1 MAEFIVEATVRSEL
15 GKNAAR
21 RIRQTGRIPAV
32 LYGSNAPPL
41 PVAVNTKQVAAIL
54 RSEAGRNTIFTVRIT
69 GHEDV
74 RAMVKD
80 WLVDPVK
87 GQLLHVDLQRVAMD
101 VRIRVKVPVHT
112 FGDPVGVK
120 VQGGILETVTRE
132 VELECLPGDIP
143 DEIRVDISNLT
154 IGKHLRAGDLPLDP
168 QKIRLVT
175 DPDRVIV
182 HVVALRAEE
191 EAVPAEAAL
200 GVEAAPT
207 EPEVI
212 RKGKKEV
219 EEEEGEAEERSRE
232 KEG

>member
-1 MAEFIVEATVRSEL
+1 MAEFIVEATVRNEL

-32 LYGSNAPPL
+32 LYGGQAPPL

-54 RSEAGRNTIFTVRIT
+54 RSEAGRNTIFTVRIA

-101 VRIRVKVPVHT
+101 VRLRVKVPVHT

-143 DEIRVDISNLT
+143 DEIRVDISDLT

-200 GVEAAPT
+200 APEGAPA

-219 EEEEGEAEERSRE
+219 EEEEGEAEERARE
-232 KEG
+232 KEE

>member
-1 MAEFIVEATVRSEL
+1 
-15 GKNAAR
+15 
-21 RIRQTGRIPAV
+21 
-32 LYGSNAPPL
+32 
-41 PVAVNTKQVAAIL
+41 
-54 RSEAGRNTIFTVRIT
+54 
-69 GHEDV
+69 
-74 RAMVKD
+74 MVKD

-101 VRIRVKVPVHT
+101 VRLRVKVPVHT

-143 DEIRVDISNLT
+143 DEIRVDISDLT

-200 GVEAAPT
+200 AAEGAPA

-232 KEG
+232 KEE